1 MHGSKEGL
9 FIAYFNPG
17 LLRRELDAEVVF
29 LLLKRAFL
37 SDFVVQSSQLFHR
50 PLHPLISKVF
60 ELFIENFAEIV
71 VEAVVR
77 IQLAVEDFQLF
88 V

>member
-29 LLLKRAFL
+29 LLLKRAFFRN
-37 SDFVVQSSQLFHR
+37 FVVQSSQLFHR
-50 PLHPLISKVF
+50 ALHPLISKVF
-60 ELFIENFAEIV
+60 KLFVENFAEIGV
-71 VEAVVR
+71 QSVVR
-77 IQLAVEDFQLF
+77 IQLAIQDFQLI